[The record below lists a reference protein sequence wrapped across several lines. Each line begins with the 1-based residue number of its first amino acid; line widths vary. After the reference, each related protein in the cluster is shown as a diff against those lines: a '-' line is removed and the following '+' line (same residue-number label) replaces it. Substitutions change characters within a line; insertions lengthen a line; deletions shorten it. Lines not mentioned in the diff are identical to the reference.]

1 MLNLH
6 FRFRTRRAGARGF
19 GLIDAMVAMV
29 ILAVGMLALVRM
41 QTRLVAQST
50 DAQVRL
56 TATRLADELLSTAL
70 VDRDNANC
78 YTVPPV
84 GTCSNATASAQAA
97 AWKERVKVELPDG
110 AASSV
115 LVVGATNPMTVT
127 LTWTGKATNDQR
139 TLKVTT
145 DVSP

>member
-1 MLNLH
+1 MLT
-6 FRFRTRRAGARGF
+6 TRRPAGTPRSAARGF
-19 GLIDAMVAMV
+19 GLIDALVAMV

-56 TATRLADELLSTAL
+56 TATRLADELMSTAL
-70 VDRDNANC
+70 VDRENANC

-84 GTCSNATASAQAA
+84 GACGSSIAAAQTAS
-97 AWKERVKVELPDG
+97 WKDRVKVELPEG

-115 LVVGATNPMTVT
+115 LTIGQTNPLTVT
-127 LTWTGKATNDQR
+127 LTWTGKATNDTR

>member
-1 MLNLH
+1 MLN
-6 FRFRTRRAGARGF
+6 TRRPAGTQRTGARGF
-19 GLIDAMVAMV
+19 GLIDALVAMV

-50 DAQVRL
+50 DTQVRL

-70 VDRDNANC
+70 VDRSNANC

-84 GTCSNATASAQAA
+84 GACGSPTAAAQTAS
-97 AWKERVKVELPDG
+97 WKERVKVELPEG

-115 LVVGATNPMTVT
+115 LAVGQTNPLTVT
-127 LTWTGKATNDQR
+127 LTWTGKGSNDLR

>member
-1 MLNLH
+1 MLKL
-6 FRFRTRRAGARGF
+6 RLPPRARRHGARGF

-50 DAQVRL
+50 DVNMRL

-78 YTVPPV
+78 YTVPTV
-84 GTCSNATASAQAA
+84 GTCASTIAEAQTAS
-97 AWKERVKVELPDG
+97 WKERVKVELPDG
-110 AASSV
+110 AASAV
-115 LVVGATNPMTVT
+115 LNVGQTNPLTVT
-127 LTWTGKATNDQR
+127 LTWTGKGTNDTR

>member
-1 MLNLH
+1 MLTTH
-6 FRFRTRRAGARGF
+6 RPPSPQRARARGF
-19 GLIDAMVAMV
+19 GLIDALVAMV
-29 ILAVGMLALVRM
+29 ILSVGMLALVRM

-56 TATRLADELLSTAL
+56 TATRLADELMSTAL
-70 VDRDNANC
+70 VDRANANC

-84 GTCSNATASAQAA
+84 GACGSSIAAAQTAS
-97 AWKERVKVELPDG
+97 WKERVKAELPEG

-115 LVVGATNPMTVT
+115 LVTGQTNPLTVT
-127 LTWTGKATNDQR
+127 LTWTGKGTNDLR